1 MPKPTRPNVLIF
13 MSDNQSANFVGC
25 YGNAEVKTPSID
37 KLAERGARYD
47 NAFCVNA
54 MCSPC
59 RASVLT
65 GLMPSAHGVHTWLDD
80 GLSASWPKAWN
91 AIEEFETLPDRFKAA
106 GYTTALIG
114 KYHLGHAWQP
124 PRGFDHWVTFPHG
137 HTVSF
142 YNNHMID
149 NDERYDF
156 EGHSVDFFAE
166 KTANFITDQAS
177 KNDPFFCFVPF
188 NGPYGHWPAIKGRPT
203 NQFADLYDD
212 CLLESVPRE
221 GVSKAVVDRYTMRVI
236 EAGAAPHERF
246 AGPIL
251 LPNDTTSLKNYFS
264 QISVIDQAVG
274 DILQSLED
282 SGQLDNTIVI
292 FTADHGFS
300 LGSHGIWGHGL
311 AAWPSSMHGPS
322 YNVPLII
329 AGPGVTPSQPSTLV
343 SQTDIANTVL
353 SLAGLPALTSPLV
366 DSHVISFSDP
376 HQEHRE
382 AVYMEQ
388 EESRAI
394 RTSTHLYVERFAH
407 PTNGELEKELY
418 DLHADPDER
427 QNIIYESGGL
437 ETAAALSTAL
447 CAFFAQ
453 HSDCAHDLW
462 RGGRPK
468 SNITNAAYWQA
479 AWGDDWTCV
488 T

>member
-1 MPKPTRPNVLIF
+1 MSQQKRPNILIF

-25 YGNAEVKTPSID
+25 YGNDEVKTPAID
-37 KLAERGARYD
+37 RLAEGGALYR

-80 GLSASWPKAWN
+80 GLSDQWPAKWN

-106 GYTTALIG
+106 GYRTALIG
-114 KYHLGHAWQP
+114 KYHLGQAWQP

-149 NDERYDF
+149 NDENYDF
-156 EGHSVDFFAE
+156 AGHSVDFFAQ
-166 KTANFITDQAS
+166 KTAQFITDQAPED
-177 KNDPFFCFVPF
+177 DPFFCFVPF

-203 NQFADLYDD
+203 NQFAELYDD
-212 CLLESVPRE
+212 CPLASVPRE
-221 GVSKAVVDRYTMRVI
+221 GVSKAVIDRYTMRVV

-246 AGPIL
+246 AGPML

-274 DILQSLED
+274 DILHALEE
-282 SGQLDNTIVI
+282 SGQLENTIVI
-292 FTADHGFS
+292 FTSDHGFS
-300 LGSHGIWGHGL
+300 LGSHGVWGHGL

-329 AGPGVTPSQPSTLV
+329 AGPGISPSQPTTLV
-343 SQTDIANTVL
+343 SQTDLANSL
-353 SLAGLPALTSPLV
+353 LALAGLPALSHPHV
-366 DSHVISFSDP
+366 DSHAIDFTDP
-376 HQEHRE
+376 ARPHRD

-394 RTSTHLYVERFAH
+394 RTATHLYVERFTH
-407 PTNGELEKELY
+407 PEDGQLGNELY
-418 DLHADPDER
+418 DLGMDPDER
-427 QNIIYESGGL
+427 QNLINDPGMDEIAATLS
-437 ETAAALSTAL
+437 AALHN
-447 CAFFAQ
+447 FFAD
-453 HSDCAHDLW
+453 HANPTHDLW
-462 RGGRPK
+462 RGGQAK
-468 SNITNAAYWQA
+468 SNITNTAYWQA
-479 AWGDDWTCV
+479 AWGDDWSCV